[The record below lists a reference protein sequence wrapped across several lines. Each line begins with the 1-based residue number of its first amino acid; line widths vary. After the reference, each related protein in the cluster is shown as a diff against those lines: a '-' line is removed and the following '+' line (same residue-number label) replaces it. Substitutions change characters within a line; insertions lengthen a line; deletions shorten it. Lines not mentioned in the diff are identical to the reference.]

1 MKFIN
6 IGYGNTI
13 AKDRIVL
20 VCGSDSSP
28 VKRMIQDAKE
38 HGRALDVSCG
48 RKTRS
53 VIVTDSDHVI
63 LTALSPEA
71 LAARL
76 DAEIMP
82 QDN

>member
-13 AKDRIVL
+13 ALDRIVL
-20 VCGSDSSP
+20 VCGPDSSP
-28 VKRMIQDAKE
+28 VKRMIQDARE
-38 HGRALDVSCG
+38 HGRAIDVSCG

-63 LTALSPEA
+63 LTALSPDT
-71 LAARL
+71 LSARL
-76 DAEIMP
+76 DAEVIP
-82 QDN
+82 EEA